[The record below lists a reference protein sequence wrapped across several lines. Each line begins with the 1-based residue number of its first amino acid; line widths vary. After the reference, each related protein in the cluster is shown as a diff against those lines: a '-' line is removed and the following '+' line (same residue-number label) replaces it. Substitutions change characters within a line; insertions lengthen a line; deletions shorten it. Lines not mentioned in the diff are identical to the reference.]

1 MGIATVRIGNDKDV
15 DGMMALAL
23 AACEENGLTNPNPM
37 KLLAE
42 IWAGLTRDH
51 GIVGIIGGQGEQ
63 LEAAILLRAEPL
75 WYADDP
81 SLVERA
87 IFVHPD
93 YRSAKGGRASRL
105 CEFAKKAASMLELPL
120 VIGILSSDRAKGKVR
135 LYERQFGEPSG
146 AYWIYGARTGQWKE
160 AAE

>member
-1 MGIATVRIGNDKDV
+1 MDTATVRIGNDRDV
-15 DGMMALAL
+15 DGMMSLAM

-42 IWAGLTRDH
+42 IWAGLIRNH
-51 GIVGIIGGQGEQ
+51 GIVGIIGAAGSQF
-63 LEAAILLRAEPL
+63 EAAILMRVEPL

-93 YRSAKGGRASRL
+93 YRSAKGGRARKL
-105 CEFAKKAASMLELPL
+105 CEFAKSAATMLELPL

-146 AYWIYGARTGQWKE
+146 AYWIYGSRTGQWKD